1 MMADLKTA
9 VHGVTNGRGLLWT
22 SVLGCALGVAV
33 VGCGN
38 PEQGTV
44 KIEGEKDQ
52 VVSEMFPKPEGA
64 KGKSAAAAA
73 SGGTAAVK
81 APTKGGR

>member
-1 MMADLKTA
+1 MMSLKNA
-9 VHGVTNGRGLLWT
+9 FLGATNGGGWRWAV
-22 SVLGCALGVAV
+22 VLGCALGTAV

-38 PEQGTV
+38 PEEGTV